1 MFNSGSS
8 DFGQIW
14 LLYFVV
20 NDLLRVIPEPF
31 FEIRILDQVIRKMKV
46 LHVYTTI
53 LDVSCSTTIPPIQQ
67 L

>member
-1 MFNSGSS
+1 MFKSGSS

-14 LLYFVV
+14 LLDFVV
-20 NDLLRVIPEPF
+20 NDLLRVIPVPF

-46 LHVYTTI
+46 LDVYTTI

>member
-1 MFNSGSS
+1 MFKTGSS

-14 LLYFVV
+14 LLDFVV
-20 NDLLRVIPEPF
+20 NDLLRVIPVPF

-53 LDVSCSTTIPPIQQ
+53 LDVLCSTTIPPIQQ